1 MNNTFE
7 NETKEKKL
15 LSASLIEH
23 FKLAL
28 DWIFVYL
35 YILKAL
41 NLFSYTV
48 YLFVGL
54 FWTRLKKYF
63 FISFTNK
70 YPFEYAP
77 YAHSSTILKHTF
89 KYRR

>member
-23 FKLAL
+23 FKLTL

-35 YILKAL
+35 YTLKAL

-54 FWTRLKKYF
+54 LL
-63 FISFTNK
+63 N
-70 YPFEYAP
+70 
-77 YAHSSTILKHTF
+77 
-89 KYRR
+89 